1 MAIGPVLLDCVI
13 QPYAWGSHTAI
24 SRLLGVEPPDHPEA
38 ELWIGAHPNA
48 PSRIKSVQGTALA
61 ELTPLD
67 EFVAHNLDATLGPV
81 CRTKFGDT
89 LPFLLKVLAADA
101 PLSLQAHPSREQAQ
115 RGFDHEELLGVA
127 MSDPTRV
134 FKDRNHKPELI
145 CALTK
150 FIALCGFR
158 PVDQTA
164 ALFERLGTPKALGVA
179 ARLRVDHP
187 AMAIRSIVA
196 DLLTTDREDADAWL
210 GEIIGACRRLTG
222 SFFDEADLAADL
234 ADAYPGDVGAI
245 ISLLLNRVV
254 LQPGEALVLP
264 AGNLHAYIRGVGVE
278 LMANSDNVLRG
289 GLTPKHVDVEGLMEV
304 LDWNPL
310 PDPVH
315 RPPEGVTQHLYPSP
329 SDEFRLERIELSAGL
344 RIDVDVRGPELLWC
358 ETGSLMVSASAGTVE
373 LTQGASGFIPAET
386 IRYEL
391 SGNGVLFRST
401 IG

>member
-1 MAIGPVLLDCVI
+1 MTVGPAILDCVI

-24 SRLLGVEPPDHPEA
+24 STLLGLEPPDHPEA

-48 PSRIKSVQGTALA
+48 PSRVRSGEFT
-61 ELTPLD
+61 TLD
-67 EFVAHNLDATLGPV
+67 EFISRDVDAALGPA
-81 CRTKFGDT
+81 CRSKFGDT
-89 LPFLLKVLAADA
+89 LPFLLKVLAAEA

-115 RGFDHEELLGVA
+115 RGFDHEESLGIA

-145 CALTK
+145 CALTN
-150 FIALCGFR
+150 FVALCGFR
-158 PVDQTA
+158 PVHQTA
-164 ALFERLGTPKALGVA
+164 ALFERLGTPKALGVV

-196 DLLTTDREDADAWL
+196 ELLTTDREDADGWL
-210 GEIIGACRRLTG
+210 REIIGACRQLTG

-254 LQPGEALVLP
+254 LRPGEALVLP
-264 AGNLHAYIRGVGVE
+264 AGNLHAYIHGVGVE

-289 GLTPKHVDVEGLMEV
+289 GLTPKHVDVAGLMEV

-310 PDPVH
+310 PDPIH
-315 RPPEGVTQHLYPSP
+315 RPPVGTTQHVYPSP
-329 SDEFRLERIELSAGL
+329 SDEFRLERLELLGEL
-344 RIDVDVRGPELLWC
+344 QLEVDVLGPELLWC
-358 ETGSLMVSASAGTVE
+358 EVGSITVSSAVGPIT
-373 LTQGASGFIPAET
+373 LNQGASAFVPAAT
-386 IRYEL
+386 LHYQL
-391 SGNGVLFRST
+391 HGAGVLFRST
-401 IG
+401 LG